1 MNKNLATL
9 NLKVFVKMKPNNKCS
24 VVVLLYKLN
33 FLVELSWIDD
43 LNEARV
49 SQSIL

>member
-1 MNKNLATL
+1 
-9 NLKVFVKMKPNNKCS
+9 MKPNNKCS
-24 VVVLLYKLN
+24 VVVSMYNKLN

-49 SQSIL
+49 SQRILE